1 MHHSAVL
8 LSIPGLRSQ
17 DLASMP
23 RLSAL
28 ASGEGTSVP
37 LTPSFPC
44 VTWPVQAS
52 LLTGVGPEQHGVVA
66 NGLYHRESGEVEM
79 WTAWNECV
87 QSPQIWD
94 RLHDHDESLTSAAW
108 FPLLG
113 KGCAADYVCI
123 PAPHHN
129 DDGTESMWCHTKPED
144 FYPELMD
151 SLGHFP
157 LMHFWG
163 PLANIKSTD
172 WIVDSAVNMAKKYQ
186 PRFSAIYLQ
195 HLDYAA
201 QKFGPGSD
209 QAQTAL
215 GELDAAIGRLIDGYT
230 DAGLDDILW
239 LAASEYVIT
248 DVSDVCYPNRVLRE
262 AECLAL
268 REDESGGE
276 VLVPPESEAWAMVDH
291 QFAHV
296 FVRDETN
303 ISRMADLFRGEPLVE
318 QVLVGD
324 ERREVGLDHP
334 RSGEIVLIAKPQAWF
349 AYYWWLDDSRAP
361 SFARTVDI
369 HNKPGYDPVEM
380 FINMPSRETPLDAT
394 LVRGSHGYPATDPSR
409 RGVLVA
415 SDEAALGDVSAE
427 EFQDTEVA
435 HLVLNNFGVSNE

>member
-28 ASGEGTSVP
+28 ASGNGASVP

-52 LLTGVGPEQHGVVA
+52 LLTGVGPEQHGVIA
-66 NGLYHRESGEVEM
+66 NGLYHRESGDVEM

-94 RLHDHDESLTSAAW
+94 RLHEHDESLTSAAW
-108 FPLLG
+108 FPLLS
-113 KGCAADYVCI
+113 KGCAADYFCI

-129 DDGTESMWCHTKPED
+129 EDGTESMWCHTKPED
-144 FYPELMD
+144 LYPELME

-172 WIVDSAVNMAKKYQ
+172 WIVDSAVVMAQKFQ
-186 PRFSAIYLQ
+186 PRFSALYLQ

-201 QKFGPGSD
+201 QKFGPNSE
-209 QAQTAL
+209 QAQTAI
-215 GELDAAIGRLIDGYT
+215 GELDTAIGRLIDGYI
-230 DAGLDDILW
+230 DAGLDDVLW

-248 DVSDVCYPNRVLRE
+248 EVNDVCYPNRVLRE
-262 AECLAL
+262 AECLAI

-276 VLVPPESEAWAMVDH
+276 VLVPSESVAWVMVDH

-296 FVRDETN
+296 FVRD
-303 ISRMADLFRGEPLVE
+303 SADIERVAEMFRQHSLIER
-318 QVLVGD
+318 VLVGA
-324 ERREVGLDHP
+324 ERGEVGLDHP
-334 RSGEIVLIAKPQAWF
+334 RSGEIVLIAKPHAWF
-349 AYYWWLDDSRAP
+349 AYYWWMDDDRAP
-361 SFARTVDI
+361 AFARTVDI

-380 FINMPSRETPLDAT
+380 FIDMSSRQTPLDAT
-394 LVRGSHGYPATDPSR
+394 LVRGSHGYPATDASR
-409 RGVLVA
+409 QGVLVSSDA
-415 SDEAALGDVSAE
+415 STLNHASPSGLRDV
-427 EFQDTEVA
+427 DVA
-435 HLVLNNFGVSNE
+435 GIVLENFGVTGE

>member
-1 MHHSAVL
+1 
-8 LSIPGLRSQ
+8 
-17 DLASMP
+17 MP

-28 ASGEGTSVP
+28 ASGAGTSVP
-37 LTPSFPC
+37 LTASFPC
-44 VTWPVQAS
+44 VTWPVQAN

-66 NGLYHRESGEVEM
+66 NGFYHRESGEVEM
-79 WTAWNECV
+79 WTAWNQCV
-87 QSPQIWD
+87 QAPQIWD
-94 RLHDHDESLTSAAW
+94 RLHKHNASLTSAAW
-108 FPLLG
+108 FPLLS

-144 FYPELMD
+144 LYPELMD

-172 WIVDSAVNMAKKYQ
+172 WIVDSAVQMAKKYR
-186 PRFSAIYLQ
+186 PRFSALYLQ

-201 QKFGPGSD
+201 QKFGPESE
-209 QAQTAL
+209 QAQAAV
-215 GELDAAIGRLIDGYT
+215 GDLDRAIGRLIDGYT
-230 DAGLDDILW
+230 DAGLDDVLW

-248 DVSDVCYPNRVLRE
+248 EVEDVSYPNRILRE

-268 REDESGGE
+268 QVEEGGGE
-276 VLVPPESEAWAMVDH
+276 ILVPRESTAWAMVDH

-296 FVRDETN
+296 FVRDAAN
-303 ISRMADLFRGEPLVE
+303 VARVADLFRAEALVE
-318 QVLVGD
+318 RVLVGD
-324 ERREVGLDHP
+324 ERSEVGLNHS
-334 RSGEIVLIAKPQAWF
+334 RSGEIVLVAKPQAWF
-349 AYYWWLDDSRAP
+349 AYYWWMDDARAP

-380 FINMPSRETPLDAT
+380 SISMPSRQTPLDAT
-394 LVRGSHGYPATDPSR
+394 LVRGSHGYPATDATR

-415 SDEAALGDVSAE
+415 SDASLLGDVAADGLL
-427 EFQDTEVA
+427 DTDVA
-435 HLVLNNFGVSNE
+435 GVVLGNFGVTGG

>member
-1 MHHSAVL
+1 MHNSAVL

-17 DLASMP
+17 DLVSMP
-23 RLSAL
+23 RLSRLTTGGGA
-28 ASGEGTSVP
+28 SVP
-37 LTPSFPC
+37 LTNTFPY

-66 NGLYHRESGEVEM
+66 NGLYHRQSGDVEM
-79 WTAWNECV
+79 WTAWNKCV

-94 RLHDHDESLTSAAW
+94 RLHQHDESLTSAAW
-108 FPLLG
+108 FPLLS

-129 DDGTESMWCHTKPED
+129 EDGTESLWCHTKPENL
-144 FYPELMD
+144 YPELMD

-172 WIVDSAVNMAKKYQ
+172 WIVDSAVQMAKKFQ

-201 QKFGPGSD
+201 QKFGPDSD

-230 DAGLDDILW
+230 DAGLDDVLW

-248 DVSDVCYPNRVLRE
+248 EVNDVCYPNRLLRE
-262 AECLAL
+262 GGFVSL
-268 REDESGGE
+268 REDDRGGE
-276 VLVPPESEAWAMVDH
+276 VLVPRESDAWALVDH

-296 FVRDETN
+296 YVSETSN
-303 ISRMADLFRGEPLVE
+303 IPRVAELFRSHELVE
-318 QVLVGD
+318 RVLFGD
-324 ERREVGLDHP
+324 ERKEVGLNHP
-334 RSGEIVLIAKPQAWF
+334 RSGEIVLIAKPEAWF
-349 AYYWWLDDSRAP
+349 AYYWWLDDDRAP
-361 SFARTVDI
+361 AFARTVDI

-394 LVRGSHGYPATDPSR
+394 LVRGSHGYPATDSSR
-409 RGVLVA
+409 QGVLITSDGAAFESITNDGMRDTDVA
-415 SDEAALGDVSAE
+415 RIVCG
-427 EFQDTEVA
+427 
-435 HLVLNNFGVSNE
+435 NFGVWSE